1 VEVIE
6 QFRLDHERVVHE
18 TIDGETILVQL
29 ETGNYYSLRGTAGE
43 TWKLLESG
51 LSIDG
56 AVAEIQSRY
65 EDVDRTLIDG
75 GVRALAD
82 ELVRERLLEP
92 CVPANGAAA
101 ASGSVALDPPAPT
114 FAAPTLEKYTDM
126 QGFLLLD
133 PIHESD
139 STGWPHPK
147 PEAT

>member
-6 QFRLDHERVVHE
+6 QFKLDHERVVHE

-29 ETGNYYSLRGTAGE
+29 ETGNYYSLRGTADE

-56 AVAEIQSRY
+56 AVAE
-65 EDVDRTLIDG
+65 DVDRSLIDG

-92 CVPANGAAA
+92 YVPGDGAAA
-101 ASGSVALDPPAPT
+101 PSGSFALDPPAPT

-147 PEAT
+147 PEAS

>member
-1 VEVIE
+1 VKVIE
-6 QFRLDHERVVHE
+6 QFKLDHERVVHE

-43 TWKLLESG
+43 IWRLLESG
-51 LSIDG
+51 SSIDE
-56 AVAEIQSRY
+56 AVAELGSRY
-65 EDVDRTLIDG
+65 EEAETSLIDQA
-75 GVRALAD
+75 VRALVD
-82 ELVRERLLEP
+82 ELVRERLLETHLP
-92 CVPANGAAA
+92 SDGAAA
-101 ASGSVALDPPAPT
+101 PRWPVALDPPAPA
-114 FAAPTLEKYTDM
+114 FAAPALEKYTDM